1 MGILSSSLASEV
13 GSALIVSILSII
25 KDLKDQI
32 PVYLKLK
39 VIFFSQKTLYCIGQ
53 NTFQNNHF
61 NINVKLRLLNIKL
74 LSPLV

>member
-13 GSALIVSILSII
+13 GLALIVSILSII
-25 KDLKDQI
+25 EDLKDRI
-32 PVYLKLK
+32 PVYLKLE

-53 NTFQNNHF
+53 NTFQNNYF